1 MKIAVSLPDG
11 LFSRAEKAARRLG
24 KTRSR
29 LFQEAVEE
37 YLNRR
42 DPQSVTEAMNHT
54 LDEVGAEVDPWLKS
68 AQGAALERVE
78 W

>member
-11 LFSRAEKAARRLG
+11 LFSRAESAAQRLG

-42 DPQSVTEAMNHT
+42 DPPSVTEAMNRA
-54 LDEVGAEVDPWLKS
+54 LADVGVEIDPWLQS
-68 AQGAALERVE
+68 AQSAALERVE